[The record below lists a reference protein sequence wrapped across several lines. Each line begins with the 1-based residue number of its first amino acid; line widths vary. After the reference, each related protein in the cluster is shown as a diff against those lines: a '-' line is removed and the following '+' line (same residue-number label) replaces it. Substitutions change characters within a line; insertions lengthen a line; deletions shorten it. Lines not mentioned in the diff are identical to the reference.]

1 MLTIPLGKCQLKL
14 QGDTTFPPTRMAR
27 VKKTCSVISVGE
39 DIEKSEPSNTADEN
53 VKRQLLWETA

>member
-53 VKRQLLWETA
+53 VK